1 MTTIGA
7 HGVQSGP
14 QRNGVNGTDGTDE
27 KKGELPWDGESCPNL
42 LANAKTYLWSVM
54 MTGSKSSIRSESRTL
69 AVEGFNFVFPL
80 LAMHES

>member
-14 QRNGVNGTDGTDE
+14 QGSGVNGTDGTDE
-27 KKGELPWDGESCPNL
+27 KKGGAALGGEACPNP
-42 LANAKTYLWSVM
+42 LANAKIYLWSVM